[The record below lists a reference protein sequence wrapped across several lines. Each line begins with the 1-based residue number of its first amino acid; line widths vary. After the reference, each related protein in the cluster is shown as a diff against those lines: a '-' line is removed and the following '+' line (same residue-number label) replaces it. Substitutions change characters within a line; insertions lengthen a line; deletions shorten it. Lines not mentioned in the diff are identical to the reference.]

1 VPIKESK
8 LREEFDV
15 MIVGIIKSTGESI
28 INPKPDT
35 ILNTTDTVLLMGD
48 VVNMDKFKESLPS

>member
-1 VPIKESK
+1 
-8 LREEFDV
+8 